1 MLRGL
6 TEGPRREFEVI
17 MTATKK
23 ARILLADDHSL
34 VAAGISKLLE
44 AEFDLIGIVGDG
56 RALVASAKTDRPDI
70 VLLDISMPILN
81 GMEAA
86 RQIRATLPNV
96 KLIFVTV
103 HSDNAYVAEAFR
115 AGASGYVL
123 KRSAASELSAAIHE
137 VLNGNLY
144 VTPLIGKAAAEG
156 LKGASETQSILTGRQ
171 REVLQ
176 LVAEGY
182 SAKEI
187 ASLLGISS
195 KTVEFHKGLIMKK
208 LDLHSTAELTQY
220 ALQHGI
226 AGNLSSAL

>member
-1 MLRGL
+1 
-6 TEGPRREFEVI
+6 
-17 MTATKK
+17 MTITKR

-34 VAAGISKLLE
+34 VAAGISKLLDV
-44 AEFDLIGIVGDG
+44 EFDLIGTVGDG
-56 RALVASAKTDRPDI
+56 RALVASAKSNPPDV

-81 GMEAA
+81 GLEAA
-86 RQIRATLPNV
+86 RQIRAALPNV

-103 HSDNAYVAEAFR
+103 HSDNAYVMEAFR

-123 KRSAASELSAAIHE
+123 KRSAASELPAAIHE

-144 VTPLIGKAAAEG
+144 VTPLIGYGAAEG
-156 LKGASETQSILTGRQ
+156 FRSGNEDQRPILSGRQ

-187 ASLLGISS
+187 AKMLSISS

-208 LDLHSTAELTQY
+208 LDLHSVAELTQY

-226 AGNLSSAL
+226 AGNLSSAQ

>member
-1 MLRGL
+1 
-6 TEGPRREFEVI
+6 
-17 MTATKK
+17 MTTVKR

-44 AEFDLIGIVGDG
+44 AEFDLIGTVGDG
-56 RALVASAKTDRPDI
+56 RALVAAAISDPPDV

-86 RQIRATLPNV
+86 RQLRSALPGV

-103 HSDNAYVAEAFR
+103 HSDNAYVLEAFR

-144 VTPLIGKAAAEG
+144 VTPLIGKSALEG
-156 LKGASETQSILTGRQ
+156 FHSGLQTKTSVLTGRQ

-182 SAKEI
+182 SAKKTAI
-187 ASLLGISS
+187 LLGISS

-226 AGNLSSAL
+226 AGNLSTAL

>member
-1 MLRGL
+1 
-6 TEGPRREFEVI
+6 
-17 MTATKK
+17 MTAAKR

-44 AEFDLIGIVGDG
+44 AEFDLIGTVGDG
-56 RALVASAKTDRPDI
+56 RALVAAANSDPPDV

-86 RQIRATLPNV
+86 RQIRTTLPNV

-103 HSDNAYVAEAFR
+103 HSDNAYVLEAFR

-144 VTPLIGKAAAEG
+144 VTPLIGKSALDG
-156 LKGASETQSILTGRQ
+156 FRGGQETKASILTGRQ

-182 SAKEI
+182 SAREI

-226 AGNLSSAL
+226 AGNLSSAQ

>member
-1 MLRGL
+1 
-6 TEGPRREFEVI
+6 
-17 MTATKK
+17 MTNIKR

-44 AEFDLIGIVGDG
+44 AEFELIGTVGDG
-56 RALVASAKTDRPDI
+56 RALVAFAKSDPPDVI
-70 VLLDISMPILN
+70 LLDISMPILN
-81 GMEAA
+81 GLEAA
-86 RQIRATLPNV
+86 RQLRTALPNV

-103 HSDNAYVAEAFR
+103 HSDNAYVMEAFR

-123 KRSAASELSAAIHE
+123 KRSAASELPAAIHE

-144 VTPLIGKAAAEG
+144 VTPLIGNGGVESFRNGHAAQKA
-156 LKGASETQSILTGRQ
+156 ILSSRQ

-187 ASLLGISS
+187 AKMLSISS

-208 LDLHSTAELTQY
+208 LDLHSVAELTQY

>member
-1 MLRGL
+1 
-6 TEGPRREFEVI
+6 
-17 MTATKK
+17 MTSTKK

-44 AEFDLIGIVGDG
+44 IEFELIGTVGDG
-56 RALVASAKTDRPDI
+56 RALVAAAKSDPPDVI
-70 VLLDISMPILN
+70 LLDISMPILN
-81 GMEAA
+81 GLEAA
-86 RQIRATLPNV
+86 RQIRTALPHV
-96 KLIFVTV
+96 KMIFVTV
-103 HSDNAYVAEAFR
+103 HSDNAYVMEAFR
-115 AGASGYVL
+115 AGGSGYVL
-123 KRSAASELSAAIHE
+123 KRSAASELPAAIHE

-144 VTPLIGKAAAEG
+144 VTPLIGNGAAEG
-156 LKGASETQSILTGRQ
+156 FRNGHDNQRSILSGRQ

-187 ASLLGISS
+187 AKLLSISS

-208 LDLHSTAELTQY
+208 LDLHSVAELTQY